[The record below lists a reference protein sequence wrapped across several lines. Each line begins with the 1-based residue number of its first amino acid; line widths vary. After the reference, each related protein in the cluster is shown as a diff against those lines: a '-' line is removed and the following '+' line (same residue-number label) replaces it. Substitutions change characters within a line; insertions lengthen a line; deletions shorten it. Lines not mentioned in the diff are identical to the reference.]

1 MLIKWQVCNLQ
12 VPYCHGKAIIQPLF
26 LTQGFLKH
34 AAWFLVGLQAKIKL
48 KRIACRFLNM
58 VLTFTS
64 QSNIATFLHDSRCWP
79 FKLFLSAFTHYLQK
93 LTLTRFLL
101 LAAINVSWELR
112 IMNSFI
118 TQKGDLFYTLSTEG
132 LLLGAGI
139 FGSCFNYLC
148 GWGIAGSYGVENVTG
163 NKSRKRQWRTD
174 SRRNLGAKYLQIG
187 MHTKSLKS
195 KMKHLKL
202 F

>member
-1 MLIKWQVCNLQ
+1 
-12 VPYCHGKAIIQPLF
+12 
-26 LTQGFLKH
+26 
-34 AAWFLVGLQAKIKL
+34 
-48 KRIACRFLNM
+48 M
-58 VLTFTS
+58 VLTFTG
-64 QSNIATFLHDSRCWP
+64 QSNFATFLHDSRCWP

-93 LTLTRFLL
+93 LTLTRFFL
-101 LAAINVSWELR
+101 LAAVNVSWELR

-118 TQKGDLFYTLSTEG
+118 TQSGDSFYTLSTKG

-163 NKSRKRQWRTD
+163 NKSRKRQWRMDTG
-174 SRRNLGAKYLQIG
+174 RNLGAKYLQIVLDAE
-187 MHTKSLKS
+187 SLKS
-195 KMKHLKL
+195 EMKHWKL